1 MPSCRLRV
9 GKSGLKNVVGLCL
22 EHSEMRCIVAG
33 ANAFLDPHCHVAGGH
48 CEDYWERHVE
58 VA

>member
-1 MPSCRLRV
+1 M
-9 GKSGLKNVVGLCL
+9 GKCVLKKVVGLCL
-22 EHSEMRCIVAG
+22 EHSGMRWIVGG
-33 ANAFLDPHCHVAGGH
+33 ANAFLDPHCHVVGGH